1 MSTTALVSTPEAS
14 LGWLLGEFLM
24 RVPGAESAVL
34 ASNDGLKLAWA
45 GLTGDAAD
53 STAALMAGLH
63 SLAKGV
69 GQITNKGG
77 GVRQIVIEGDM
88 SLLFVMSAGD
98 GMPAGMHAR
107 IGTDPA
113 TVGTVL
119 AVLAAPDADPGVVGH
134 QMATLVDSVAEHLVT
149 PTRRADTHPGA
160 DQ

>member
-1 MSTTALVSTPEAS
+1 MSAS
-14 LGWLLGEFLM
+14 PPQANLGWLLGEFLM

-45 GLTGDAAD
+45 GLTSDEAD
-53 STAALMAGLH
+53 STAALMSGLY

-98 GMPAGMHAR
+98 GVPAGMQVR
-107 IGTDPA
+107 TGTDPG

-119 AVLAAPDADPGVVGH
+119 AVLTAPDADPGVVGH

-149 PTRRADTHPGA
+149 PTRQADAHRGA